1 MFIARPNSNRNL
13 RSASQCRHASRLE
26 FETKMNAV
34 IACGGTGGHLFPGLA
49 VAEVLRQRGHDV
61 LLFISE
67 KDVDA
72 LALKEHPEIPFEKL
86 PSIGLPSPF
95 SPTIFGFVRRFNESL
110 ARCRAIYRRYK
121 PQVVLGMGGFT
132 STAPVLAGK
141 MRDVCT
147 FIHESNAV
155 PGKAN
160 KMTARLVRAVLLG
173 FKECA
178 PFFPMV
184 KAQITGTAIRTD
196 LQRMDRKLAREK
208 LGLHGDIATL
218 LVMGGSQGASGI
230 NQAMIKSLPALAD
243 IALQVIH
250 LTGAREEKL
259 VADNYQR
266 ANVPAFV
273 ASFHHRMEE
282 VYSAADLAVARSGAA
297 SLAEL
302 ASFSLPGI
310 LIPFPYASDDHQTRN
325 AEIFTKADA
334 AIVVKEAEILDDV
347 LARRIREIIDDPV
360 RLQRMSKNSARL
372 SSHNAANAVV
382 ETMERYAATLHRRLI
397 L

>member
-13 RSASQCRHASRLE
+13 RSASPCRHASRLE

-141 MRDVCT
+141 MRGVCT
-147 FIHESNAV
+147 FIHESNAI

-160 KMTARLVRAVLLG
+160 KLTARLVRAVLLG

-178 PFFPMV
+178 PFFPRV
-184 KAQITGTAIRTD
+184 KTEITGT
-196 LQRMDRKLAREK
+196 
-208 LGLHGDIATL
+208 
-218 LVMGGSQGASGI
+218 
-230 NQAMIKSLPALAD
+230 
-243 IALQVIH
+243 
-250 LTGAREEKL
+250 REEKL
-259 VADNYQR
+259 VADNYRR

-334 AIVVKEAEILDDV
+334 AIVVKEAEILDDI

-372 SSHNAANAVV
+372 SSRNAANAVV
-382 ETMERYAATLHRRLI
+382 ETMERYTAT
-397 L
+397 